1 MKGAIQI
8 LAWALA
14 FTPVA
19 HADVQTSAGPE
30 PLRYQRIVEA
40 NPFRLKPVPSQSV
53 PLTTVSA
60 VTSSDLKLTGVAASG
75 GKKSAYFA
83 IEERGKSPRYIS
95 LAEGSAAD
103 GLEVTVID
111 VETETVRLRRNG
123 VWLVL
128 SLKTDGVKSADQLRG
143 EEKKFVDQHTRAH
156 ELHQQRER
164 ERVERERAAAEAELQ
179 ARRQTAPEAPLS
191 ASGFIS
197 GTAPENGAAQGQ
209 VPSPDG

>member
-1 MKGAIQI
+1 M
-8 LAWALA
+8 
-14 FTPVA
+14 
-19 HADVQTSAGPE
+19 
-30 PLRYQRIVEA
+30 
-40 NPFRLKPVPSQSV
+40 
-53 PLTTVSA
+53 
-60 VTSSDLKLTGVAASG
+60 
-75 GKKSAYFA
+75 
-83 IEERGKSPRYIS
+83 
-95 LAEGSAAD
+95 
-103 GLEVTVID
+103 TVID

-179 ARRQTAPEAPLS
+179 ARRQTALEAPLS

-197 GTAPENGAAQGQ
+197 GIAPENRATQGQ